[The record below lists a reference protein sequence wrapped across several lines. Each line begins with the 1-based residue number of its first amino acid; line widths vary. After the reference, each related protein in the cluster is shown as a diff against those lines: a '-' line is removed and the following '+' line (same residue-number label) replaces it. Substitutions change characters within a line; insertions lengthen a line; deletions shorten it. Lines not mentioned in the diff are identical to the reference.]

1 MRTHQ
6 WRTLALA
13 ATLGMGAAG
22 AQAALQGRDL
32 DGNAATFEAYY
43 DTTQNISWLAD
54 IGAGNEGRNW
64 PDAVVWAGQLNLN
77 GVTGWRLPKTPVHDS
92 TCAIQDADF
101 SGGLGCTGSEMGHL
115 FAIDGISVASPG
127 PFSNLGI
134 SAYWSADGFVERMSQ
149 GQYKFAYL
157 FDRGFTAAG
166 LVSSAVLPAWAV
178 HDGDVGNVVAA
189 VPEPGTYAMMLGGL
203 LALGAVARH
212 RKPR

>member
-1 MRTHQ
+1 M
-6 WRTLALA
+6 
-13 ATLGMGAAG
+13 LGLGAAG

-43 DTTQNISWLAD
+43 DTTQNNSWLAD
-54 IGAGNEGRNW
+54 IGAGNANFHW
-64 PDAVVWAGQLNLN
+64 ADAAVWAGQLSLN

-92 TCAIQDADF
+92 TCAIQDPDF

-127 PFSNLGI
+127 PFLNLGN
-134 SAYWSADGFVERMSQ
+134 SFYWSADGFIDSR
-149 GQYKFAYL
+149 GHNPYKFAYY
-157 FDRGFTAAG
+157 FGQADFGQGFTG
-166 LVSSAVLPAWAV
+166 LGVDSSVRFAWAV
-178 HDGDVGNVVAA
+178 HDGDVGNAVAA
-189 VPEPGTYAMMLGGL
+189 VPEPGTYVMMLGGL

>member
-13 ATLGMGAAG
+13 ATLGMGAAA

-54 IGAGNEGRNW
+54 IGAGNAGFLW
-64 PDAVVWAGQLNLN
+64 ADAAVWAGQLSLN
-77 GVTGWRLPKTPVHDS
+77 GVTGWRLPKTPLHDS
-92 TCAIQDADF
+92 TC
-101 SGGLGCTGSEMGHL
+101 GGQTPSISYGYHCTGGEMGHL
-115 FAIDGISVASPG
+115 FEIDGIWSGSPG
-127 PFSNLGI
+127 PFSNLRN
-134 SAYWSADGFVERMSQ
+134 SVYWSADGYVDPIA
-149 GQYKFAYL
+149 GPYKFVYAFGPGYTGL
-157 FDRGFTAAG
+157 G
-166 LVSSAVLPAWAV
+166 LVSSTVYSAWAV
-178 HDGDVGNVVAA
+178 HDGDVGNPVAA

-203 LALGAVARH
+203 LALGAVARR

>member
-54 IGAGNEGRNW
+54 IGAGSALFYLS
-64 PDAVVWAGQLNLN
+64 DAVTWASQLSLN
-77 GVTGWRLPKTPVHDS
+77 GVTGWRLPKTPLRDA
-92 TCAIQDADF
+92 TCSIQTANF
-101 SGGLGCTGSEMGHL
+101 SVGTGCTGSEMGHL
-115 FAIDGISVASPG
+115 HEVDGISITTPG
-127 PFSNLGI
+127 PFLNLHGTDG
-134 SAYWSADGFVERMSQ
+134 AGHWSADGFIEGTIPYNYV
-149 GQYKFAYL
+149 YFFAL
-157 FDRGFTAAG
+157 ASTGVGVVGASRH
-166 LVSSAVLPAWAV
+166 SAWAV

-203 LALGAVARH
+203 LAVGAVAR
-212 RKPR
+212 RR

>member
-1 MRTHQ
+1 
-6 WRTLALA
+6 
-13 ATLGMGAAG
+13 MGTAG

-64 PDAVVWAGQLNLN
+64 SDAVVWAGQLSLN
-77 GVTGWRLPKTPVHDS
+77 GVTRWRLPKTPVHDS
-92 TCAIQDADF
+92 TCAIQDPDF

-127 PFSNLGI
+127 PFSNLGN
-134 SAYWSADGFVERMSQ
+134 SAYWSADYFFYLQ
-149 GQYKFAYL
+149 DQYAFGYL
-157 FDRGFTAAG
+157 FDRGFTGIG

-178 HDGDVGNVVAA
+178 HDGDVGNAVAA

-203 LALGAVARH
+203 LALGAMARR

>member
-13 ATLGMGAAG
+13 AMLGMGVAG

-54 IGAGNEGRNW
+54 ANAGGGAYFWDG
-64 PDAVVWAGQLNLN
+64 ATAWAAQLNVG
-77 GVTGWRLPKTPVHDS
+77 GVTGWRLPVTPAVDPS
-92 TCAIQDADF
+92 CQFDAYGF
-101 SGGLGCTGSEMGHL
+101 GCSASEMGHL
-115 FAIDGISVASPG
+115 YEVDHISFLSPG
-127 PFSNLGI
+127 PFSGLVGTGN
-134 SAYWSADGFVERMSQ
+134 WSASAGPVAFSR
-149 GQYKFAYL
+149 FAY
-157 FDRGFTAAG
+157 GFNGGYTGFMLAHQNFGNTAD
-166 LVSSAVLPAWAV
+166 AWAV
-178 HDGDVGNVVAA
+178 HDGDVGNAVAA

-203 LALGAVARH
+203 LALGTVARH

>member
-64 PDAVVWAGQLNLN
+64 GDAVVWAGQLSLN
-77 GVTGWRLPKTPVHDS
+77 GVTGWRLPKTPLHDT
-92 TCAIQDADF
+92 TCDGQDVVF
-101 SGGLGCTGSEMGHL
+101 SGGNGCTGSEMGHL
-115 FAIDGISVASPG
+115 FVVDGISVASPG
-127 PFSNLGI
+127 PFLNLGN
-134 SAYWSADGFVERMSQ
+134 SAYWSADSFIDRPN
-149 GQYKFAYL
+149 QYAFAYR
-157 FDRGFTAAG
+157 FDLGFTAIG
-166 LVSSAVLPAWAV
+166 SVSSAVLPAWAV
-178 HDGDVGNVVAA
+178 HDGDVGNAVVA
-189 VPEPGTYAMMLGGL
+189 VPEPGTYAMMFGGL
-203 LALGAVARH
+203 LALGAVARR